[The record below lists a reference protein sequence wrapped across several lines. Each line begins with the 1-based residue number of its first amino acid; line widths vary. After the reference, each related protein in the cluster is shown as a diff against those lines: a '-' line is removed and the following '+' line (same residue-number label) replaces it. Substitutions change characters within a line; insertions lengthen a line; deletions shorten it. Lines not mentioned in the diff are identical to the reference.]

1 MSMNLSICEI
11 LFGIPIQ
18 DEGIKPI
25 NFIILMGKWFINK
38 RWTDE
43 KSLKLNTF
51 FKILKNKIDII
62 VYIKTINNKD
72 ADEGEI
78 NHMIMLWVLPGSFPK

>member
-1 MSMNLSICEI
+1 MNLTICEI

-38 RWTDE
+38 RRTDE
-43 KSLKLNTF
+43 KPLNLNTF
-51 FKILKNKIDII
+51 FKILKNKIDMI
-62 VYIKTINNKD
+62 VYNKTKNNKD
-72 ADEGEI
+72 ADDWEI
-78 NHMIMLWVLPGSFPK
+78 NLMIML